1 MAIFDLPGE
10 RKTCVMPYRRVGGI
24 LMRRSICGAVLVFA
38 GLGLTCA
45 SAEDAAKW
53 QDHSSAGGGW
63 TMGSGVGGWKQNS
76 TTKTLSNTSSGAGS
90 SSTTTDAFGRTTAF
104 TSVAAGGVSSSTSN
118 EAASNAAAGAVS
130 STATTLLGPRPSP
143 LQSLGND
150 SGCVFVAQDTPAGN
164 RWRPGCK

>member
-10 RKTCVMPYRRVGGI
+10 KKTCVMSYRRVGGI
-24 LMRRSICGAVLVFA
+24 FMRRSICGAVLVFA

-53 QDHSSAGGGW
+53 QDHPSAGGGW

-76 TTKTLSNTSSGAGS
+76 ATKALNNTSSGVGS
-90 SSTTTDAFGRTTAF
+90 SSTEAFSRTTAF
-104 TSVAAGGVSSSTSN
+104 SSAAAGGVSSSATN

-130 STATTLLGPRPSP
+130 STATTPLGPRPAP
-143 LQSLGND
+143 LRALLSD
-150 SGCVFVAQDTPAGN
+150 SDCVFVAQSTPTGN